1 MAAAENKSLTMQ
13 NRREIWLKNIALG
26 WELFLVALGSLRA
39 NKLRTFLTL
48 LGVIVGVASVIAVV
62 TIINGLEQT
71 ISTTF
76 SSQGSTAFTVS
87 KRPLIITSREQ
98 LIETNKRRDVT
109 QEDAEAIKRLCTLCW
124 RLSYSAQG
132 REIVKHNDAKSEDVP
147 TRGVTLEAFDIEAL
161 TIDAGRVWTDAEEK
175 SGQNVCVI
183 GQDVVKNVFDSA
195 PLEQIVGQTIRVG
208 GLELRVVGV
217 TTALGSV
224 FGFSRDNFVNLP
236 YQTAQKL
243 FGSRGSLVINIQVPT
258 AATFESAKDQVRSIM
273 RNRRGKSYADED
285 DGFALESQDVF
296 VGLFNSATSNI
307 FLVTIL
313 VSALSLVVG
322 GIVVMNIML
331 VSVTE
336 RTKEIG
342 IRKSMGARR
351 KDILGQFLVESL
363 TVTSI
368 GGVIGVLSGFAL
380 AFLIS
385 KAIGF
390 PMLASIW
397 SAVMGVGVSSVVGL
411 VSGIYPAWRAA
422 RLDPIEALRAE

>member
-1 MAAAENKSLTMQ
+1 MQ
-13 NRREIWLKNIALG
+13 NENRVKNWLKTSSLI
-26 WELFLVALGSLRA
+26 WELFLVALRSLRA

-71 ISTTF
+71 VSTTF

-87 KRPLIITSREQ
+87 KRPQIITSREQ

-109 QEDAEAIKRLCTLCW
+109 EEDAEAIKRLCTLCW
-124 RLSYSAQG
+124 RVAYSIQG
-132 REIVKHNDAKSEDVP
+132 RETVKHNNAKSENVP
-147 TRGVTLEAFDIEAL
+147 TRGVTLLAFDIEAL
-161 TIDAGRVWTDAEEK
+161 TIESGRIWTDAEEK

-195 PLEQIVGQTIRVG
+195 PLEQVVGQTLRVG
-208 GLELRVVGV
+208 GLELRIVGV

-243 FGSRGSLVINIQVPT
+243 FGSRESLVVNIQVPT
-258 AATFESAKDQVRSIM
+258 AATFESTKDQVRTIM
-273 RNRRGKSYADED
+273 RNRRGKSFDDND

-342 IRKSMGARR
+342 IRKSMGARS
-351 KDILGQFLVESL
+351 KDILGQFLIESL
-363 TVTSI
+363 TVTAL
-368 GGVIGVLSGFAL
+368 GGVIGVVTGFIL

-397 SAVMGVGVSSVVGL
+397 SAIMGVGVSSVVGII
-411 VSGIYPAWRAA
+411 SGIYPAWRAA
-422 RLDPIEALRAE
+422 KLDPIEALRAE